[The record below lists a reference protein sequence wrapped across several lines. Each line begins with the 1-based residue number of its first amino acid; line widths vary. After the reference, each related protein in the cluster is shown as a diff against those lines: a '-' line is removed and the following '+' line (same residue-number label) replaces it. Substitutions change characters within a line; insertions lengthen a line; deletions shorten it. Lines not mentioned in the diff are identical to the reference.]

1 MVVESPD
8 LERALSRLSEGVPD
22 RRAGLFGP
30 GSLTWRLS
38 REAVVFLGGGRAAL
52 LQLAH
57 PIVAQAVAE
66 HSRAAEDT
74 FGRFLRTFEHVFAM
88 VYGDLDSALDS
99 ARRVH
104 RLHARVRGAVS
115 ETTGSVAA
123 GTRYEAN
130 APEVLRWVHATL
142 FETTLEIY
150 ELVLWPLSADE
161 KDAYYGETKRFAAL
175 FGIPDRL
182 LPPDWPAFE
191 GYWRGMLSSPEI
203 TVSPAARRLARSLL
217 HPSGTW
223 IGPGWDWFRAI
234 TARLLPPRLREEFGL
249 PFGSVEQALAEGSL
263 GALRATWWLL
273 PGSLRWL
280 PAYRDAMRRLDGR
293 AGRDPIAIV
302 LDRVVRLARG
312 WRRRDLSS

>member
-1 MVVESPD
+1 MVVESTD
-8 LERALSRLSEGVPD
+8 LERALSWLDESTSD

-30 GSLTWRLS
+30 GSLTWTLS

-66 HSRAAEDT
+66 HSRATEDT
-74 FGRFLRTFEHVFAM
+74 FGRFLRTFAHVFAM
-88 VYGDLDSALDS
+88 VYGDLDSAIDS

-104 RLHARVRGAVS
+104 RLHASVRGAVS

-130 APEVLRWVHATL
+130 APEVLLWVHATL
-142 FETTLEIY
+142 LETTVQIY
-150 ELVLWPLSADE
+150 ELVLRPLSGGE
-161 KDAYYGETKRFAAL
+161 KNAYYGETKRFAAL
-175 FGIPDRL
+175 FGIPETL

-203 TVSPAARRLARSLL
+203 TVSPAGRRLARSLL

-223 IGPGWDWFRAI
+223 TGPAWEWFRAI
-234 TARLLPPRLREEFGL
+234 TARLLPPRLRDEFGL

-263 GALRATWWLL
+263 GALRAAWWLL

-293 AGRDPIAIV
+293 QGRDPIGIV
-302 LDRVVRLARG
+302 LDQVVRLARG
-312 WRRRDLSS
+312 WR